1 MMMVIITKQV
11 KQPVKGFFDI
21 DLLDIHTH
29 SLKAAQCPAAS
40 VGVTRC
46 DLSEGQRGG
55 CTRLAE
61 PREISSGRI
70 WIMTLQSG
78 SAPTLYQEKKK
89 DDVPTRPPLVLRV
102 NGRMDFFFFFLF
114 CRPIYLILIGI
125 TLLPWCSGGGRRRGG

>member
-102 NGRMDFFFFFLF
+102 NGRMDFFFSFFFAVQFISFLLALPF
-114 CRPIYLILIGI
+114 CLGAPA
-125 TLLPWCSGGGRRRGG
+125 GGRRGG